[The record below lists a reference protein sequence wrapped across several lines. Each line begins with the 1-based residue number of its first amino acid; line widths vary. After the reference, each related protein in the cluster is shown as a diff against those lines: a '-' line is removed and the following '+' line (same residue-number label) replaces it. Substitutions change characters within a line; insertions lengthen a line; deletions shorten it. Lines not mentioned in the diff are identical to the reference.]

1 MKNPNPFTIFR
12 VPKKRTMVIK
22 IIKSVCCKS
31 LCFFLFVIMASRVA
45 VCSSDTLYYLINNR
59 SRCLKRDI
67 PTVFHQK
74 LFLRLSIDK
83 ELAAVLLNSNG
94 GDPTSYYSLPSILI
108 KIKEQKKKNA
118 KRDNRQLPKN

>member
-1 MKNPNPFTIFR
+1 
-12 VPKKRTMVIK
+12 
-22 IIKSVCCKS
+22 
-31 LCFFLFVIMASRVA
+31 MASRVA

-83 ELAAVLLNSNG
+83 ELVYADRLVVYNAVAANWNCVAESVF
-94 GDPTSYYSLPSILI
+94 PAYYI
-108 KIKEQKKKNA
+108 KGTGPFYAGIEHNNEVSA
-118 KRDNRQLPKN
+118 PVDIIFHCFA

>member
-83 ELAAVLLNSNG
+83 ELAAVLLNSSG
-94 GDPTSYYSLPSILI
+94 GDPTSYDALPAILEH
-108 KIKEQKKKNA
+108 IKEYA
-118 KRDNRQLPKN
+118 DRDDRQLPQN